1 MLQRLC
7 NDSFAFWRGTE
18 ALHMRAQAA
27 SFETGADPL
36 LAVEAA
42 AEGLGW
48 SALRSAPE
56 ELLLAAAL
64 PSLNVQFSVQWLAGE
79 ELLQITAMWDMR
91 IPRERRAAAAALV
104 QLVNTRLPLGHF
116 ELWDDDGVV
125 VLRHAQMA
133 LPGSGADEEQA
144 TRLLQRLSE
153 ACARYHP
160 AFQFVVWAGKEP
172 RAALDAC
179 LFETLG
185 EA

>member
-1 MLQRLC
+1 
-7 NDSFAFWRGTE
+7 
-18 ALHMRAQAA
+18 MRAQTAM
-27 SFETGADPL
+27 FDTGGDPL
-36 LAVEAA
+36 LAMEAA

-48 SALRSAPE
+48 SCLRSAPE
-56 ELLLAAAL
+56 ELLLAAEL

-79 ELLQITAMWDMR
+79 ELLQISAMWDLR

-104 QLVNTRLPLGHF
+104 EMVNTRLPLGHF
-116 ELWDDDGVV
+116 ELWREEGVV
-125 VLRHAQMA
+125 VLRHAQLATLA
-133 LPGSGADEEQA
+133 LMEDDGLAR
-144 TRLLQRLSE
+144 RLLQRLAE